1 MKLDKRYIKF
11 FETGNNKYYL
21 LPFSDELHIVTESIL
36 PIEKKFLFFKKKKDL
51 VQGIKLL
58 ELTAPI
64 SMLFQEIIN
73 DDIDTKD
80 EEFPD
85 MTTYKKVNN
94 VEIRKTLEEY
104 YKDALDIRVEEME
117 NEFNNWLEGIRENLT
132 NLDEKELKQIENT
145 NRKRLEQN
153 IMAVKE
159 HSPLNFMSFKWKTG
173 ENLVIKRMLD
183 NNMEFLYSQKI
194 GSNYK
199 IYYLYE
205 LDVFGVVT
213 IYKIHCVKD
222 IIKTIE
228 TFIYNREIIQELM
241 ACMVN
246 NNL

>member
-11 FETGNNKYYL
+11 HEVGNNKYYL
-21 LPFSDELHIVTESIL
+21 LPFSDELHIVTESVL
-36 PIEKKFLFFKKKKDL
+36 PIQKKFLFFKKKKDL

-64 SMLFQEIIN
+64 SMLFQEVISA
-73 DDIDTKD
+73 DVDTKD

-85 MTTYKKVNN
+85 MTTYKKVDNLKM
-94 VEIRKTLEEY
+94 RKTLEEY
-104 YKDALDIRVEEME
+104 YMSALNERIEQME
-117 NEFNNWLEGIRENLT
+117 ADFDSWLEGIRETMN
-132 NLDEKELKQIENT
+132 NLDESELNKIENA

-153 IMAVKE
+153 IDAVKS
-159 HSPLNFMSFKWKTG
+159 HSPLNFMSFKWKSG

-183 NNMEFLYSQKI
+183 SNLEFLYSQKI
-194 GSNYK
+194 GFNYK

-205 LDVFGVVT
+205 VDIFGVVT

-222 IIKTIE
+222 IIKTME
-228 TFIYNREIIQELM
+228 TFIYNREVIQEM
-241 ACMVN
+241 MSCMIN

>member
-11 FETGNNKYYL
+11 FETGNNNYYL
-21 LPFSDELHIVTESIL
+21 LPFQDELHIVTESIL
-36 PIEKKFLFFKKKKDL
+36 PLQRKVLFFKQNKDL

-73 DDIDTKD
+73 LDVDKQD

-85 MTTYKKVNN
+85 MTTYKKFDNISLRSN
-94 VEIRKTLEEY
+94 IENS
-104 YKDALDIRVEEME
+104 YKIA
-117 NEFNNWLEGIRENLT
+117 
-132 NLDEKELKQIENT
+132 LDEKIKEMREEFEVWLDNT
-145 NRKRLEQN
+145 ISETPNISEEDAKNLEKVNRARLEN
-153 IMAVKE
+153 SIMAVKE
-159 HSPLNFMSFKWKTG
+159 HSPLNYLNFKWKSG
-173 ENLVIKRMLD
+173 ENLIIKKMLD

-222 IIKTIE
+222 IIKTME
-228 TFIYNREIIQELM
+228 TFIYSREIIQELI

>member
-36 PIEKKFLFFKKKKDL
+36 PIQKKFLFFKKKKDL

-73 DDIDTKD
+73 ADIDTKD

-94 VEIRKTLEEY
+94 LEIRKTLEEY
-104 YKDALDIRVEEME
+104 YKDALDVRVGEME

-241 ACMVN
+241 ACMAN
-246 NNL
+246 NDL

>member
-11 FETGNNKYYL
+11 HEVGNNKYYL

-36 PIEKKFLFFKKKKDL
+36 PIQKKFLFFKKKKDL

-64 SMLFQEIIN
+64 SMLLQEVISA
-73 DDIDTKD
+73 DVDTKD

-85 MTTYKKVNN
+85 MTTYKKVDNLKM
-94 VEIRKTLEEY
+94 RKTLEEY
-104 YKDALDIRVEEME
+104 YMSALNERIEQMEADFDSWLEDIRETM
-117 NEFNNWLEGIRENLT
+117 N
-132 NLDEKELKQIENT
+132 NLDEIELNKIENA

-153 IMAVKE
+153 IDAVKS
-159 HSPLNFMSFKWKTG
+159 HSPLNFMSFKWKSG

-183 NNMEFLYSQKI
+183 SNLEFLYSQKI

-205 LDVFGVVT
+205 VDIFGVVT

-222 IIKTIE
+222 IIKTME
-228 TFIYNREIIQELM
+228 TFIYNREVIQEM
-241 ACMVN
+241 MSCMIN

>member
-73 DDIDTKD
+73 ADIDTKD

-104 YKDALDIRVEEME
+104 YKDALDIRVGEME

-153 IMAVKE
+153 IMSVKE

>member
-11 FETGNNKYYL
+11 HEVGNNKYYL

-36 PIEKKFLFFKKKKDL
+36 PIQKKFLFFKKKKDL

-64 SMLFQEIIN
+64 SMLFQEVISA
-73 DDIDTKD
+73 DVDTKD

-85 MTTYKKVNN
+85 MTTYKKVDNLKM
-94 VEIRKTLEEY
+94 RKTLEEY
-104 YKDALDIRVEEME
+104 YMSALNERIEQME
-117 NEFNNWLEGIRENLT
+117 ADFDSWLEGIRETMN
-132 NLDEKELKQIENT
+132 NLDESELNKIENA

-153 IMAVKE
+153 IDAVKS
-159 HSPLNFMSFKWKTG
+159 HSPLNFMSFKWKSG

-183 NNMEFLYSQKI
+183 SNLEFLYSQKI

-205 LDVFGVVT
+205 VDVFGVVT
-213 IYKIHCVKD
+213 IYKIHCVKN

-228 TFIYNREIIQELM
+228 TFIYNREIIQEM
-241 ACMVN
+241 MSCMVN

>member
-11 FETGNNKYYL
+11 FETGNNRYYL

-73 DDIDTKD
+73 ADIDIKD

-104 YKDALDIRVEEME
+104 YKDALDVRVGEME

>member
-11 FETGNNKYYL
+11 FEVENNKYYL
-21 LPFSDELHIVTESIL
+21 LPVAGELHIVTESIL
-36 PIEKKFLFFKKKKDL
+36 PIEKKFLCFKRHKDL

-73 DDIDTKD
+73 ADVDKKD

-85 MTTYKKVNN
+85 MTTYKKINN
-94 VEIRKTLEEY
+94 VNLRTNLENS
-104 YKDALDIRVEEME
+104 YKMALDERIEEMKK
-117 NEFNNWLEGIRENLT
+117 EFEVWLDNVEATTPNISEE
-132 NLDEKELKQIENT
+132 DLKNIEST
-145 NRKRLEQN
+145 NRRRLEQN
-153 IMAVKE
+153 IIAVKE
-159 HSPLNFMSFKWKTG
+159 HSPLNFINFKWKSG
-173 ENLVIKRMLD
+173 ENLIIKKMLD

-222 IIKTIE
+222 IVKTIE
-228 TFIYNREIIQELM
+228 TFIYSREIIQELI
-241 ACMVN
+241 ACMAN

>member
-73 DDIDTKD
+73 ADIDTKD

-104 YKDALDIRVEEME
+104 YKDALDIRVGEME

-194 GSNYK
+194 GSSYK

-241 ACMVN
+241 ACMAN
-246 NNL
+246 NDL

>member
-11 FETGNNKYYL
+11 HEIGNNKYYL

-36 PIEKKFLFFKKKKDL
+36 PIQKKFLFFKKKKDL

-64 SMLFQEIIN
+64 SMLLQEVISA
-73 DDIDTKD
+73 DVDTKD

-85 MTTYKKVNN
+85 MTTYKKVDNLKM
-94 VEIRKTLEEY
+94 RKTLEEY
-104 YKDALDIRVEEME
+104 YMSALNERIEQME
-117 NEFNNWLEGIRENLT
+117 TDFDNWLENIRETMN
-132 NLDEKELKQIENT
+132 NLDESELNKIENA

-153 IMAVKE
+153 IDAVKS
-159 HSPLNFMSFKWKTG
+159 HSPLNFMSFKWKSG

-183 NNMEFLYSQKI
+183 SNLEFLYSQKI

-205 LDVFGVVT
+205 VFVLNF
-213 IYKIHCVKD
+213 Y
-222 IIKTIE
+222 
-228 TFIYNREIIQELM
+228 
-241 ACMVN
+241 
-246 NNL
+246 

>member
-73 DDIDTKD
+73 ADIDTKD

-94 VEIRKTLEEY
+94 LEIRKTLEEY
-104 YKDALDIRVEEME
+104 YKDALDIRVGEME

-183 NNMEFLYSQKI
+183 NNMEFLYLQKI

-241 ACMVN
+241 ACMAN
-246 NNL
+246 NDL

>member
-11 FETGNNKYYL
+11 HEVGNNKYYL

-36 PIEKKFLFFKKKKDL
+36 PIQKKFLFFKKKKDL

-64 SMLFQEIIN
+64 SMLFQEVISA
-73 DDIDTKD
+73 DVDTKD

-85 MTTYKKVNN
+85 MTTYKKVDNLKM
-94 VEIRKTLEEY
+94 RKTLEEY
-104 YKDALDIRVEEME
+104 YMSALNERIEQME
-117 NEFNNWLEGIRENLT
+117 ADFDSWLEGIRETMN
-132 NLDEKELKQIENT
+132 NLDESELNKIENA

-153 IMAVKE
+153 IDAVKS
-159 HSPLNFMSFKWKTG
+159 HSPLNFMSFKWKSG
-173 ENLVIKRMLD
+173 ENLVIKRMLES
-183 NNMEFLYSQKI
+183 NLEFLYSQKI

-205 LDVFGVVT
+205 VDIFGVVT

-222 IIKTIE
+222 IIKTME
-228 TFIYNREIIQELM
+228 TFIYNREVIQEM
-241 ACMVN
+241 MSCMIN

>member
-11 FETGNNKYYL
+11 HEVGNNKYYL

-36 PIEKKFLFFKKKKDL
+36 PIQKKFLFFKKKKDL

-73 DDIDTKD
+73 ADIEVKD

-85 MTTYKKVNN
+85 MTTYKKVDN
-94 VEIRKTLEEY
+94 IKMRKTLEEY
-104 YKDALDIRVEEME
+104 YMSALNERIEQME
-117 NEFNNWLEGIRENLT
+117 ADFDSWLEGIRETMN
-132 NLDEKELKQIENT
+132 NLDESELNKIENA

-153 IMAVKE
+153 IDAVKS
-159 HSPLNFMSFKWKTG
+159 HSPLNFMSFKWKSG

-183 NNMEFLYSQKI
+183 SNLEFLYSQKI

-205 LDVFGVVT
+205 VDIFGVVT

-222 IIKTIE
+222 IIKTME
-228 TFIYNREIIQELM
+228 TFIYNREVIQEM
-241 ACMVN
+241 MSCMIN

>member
-11 FETGNNKYYL
+11 HEIGNNKYYL
-21 LPFSDELHIVTESIL
+21 LPFSDELHIVTESVL
-36 PIEKKFLFFKKKKDL
+36 PIQKKFLFFKKKKDL

-64 SMLFQEIIN
+64 SMLLQEVISA
-73 DDIDTKD
+73 DIDQKD

-85 MTTYKKVNN
+85 MTTYKKVDNLKM
-94 VEIRKTLEEY
+94 RKTLEEY
-104 YKDALDIRVEEME
+104 YMSALNERIEQME
-117 NEFNNWLEGIRENLT
+117 ADFNNWLENIRETMN
-132 NLDEKELKQIENT
+132 NLDENELNKIENA

-153 IMAVKE
+153 IDAVKS
-159 HSPLNFMSFKWKTG
+159 HSPLNFMSFKWKSG

-183 NNMEFLYSQKI
+183 SNLEFLYSQKI

-205 LDVFGVVT
+205 VDVFGVVT

-222 IIKTIE
+222 IIKTME
-228 TFIYNREIIQELM
+228 TFIYNREIIQEM
-241 ACMVN
+241 MSCMVN

>member
-11 FETGNNKYYL
+11 HEVGNNKYYL

-36 PIEKKFLFFKKKKDL
+36 PIQKKFLFFKKKKDL

-64 SMLFQEIIN
+64 SMLLQEVISA
-73 DDIDTKD
+73 DVDTKD

-85 MTTYKKVNN
+85 MTTYKKVDNLKM
-94 VEIRKTLEEY
+94 RKTLEEY
-104 YKDALDIRVEEME
+104 YMSALNERIEQME
-117 NEFNNWLEGIRENLT
+117 ADFDNWLENIRETMN
-132 NLDEKELKQIENT
+132 NLDESELNKIENA

-153 IMAVKE
+153 IDAVKS
-159 HSPLNFMSFKWKTG
+159 HSPLNFMSFKWKSG

-183 NNMEFLYSQKI
+183 SNLEFLYSQKI

-205 LDVFGVVT
+205 VDVFGVVT

-222 IIKTIE
+222 IIKTME
-228 TFIYNREIIQELM
+228 TFIYNREVIQEM
-241 ACMVN
+241 MSCMIN

>member
-73 DDIDTKD
+73 ADIDTKD

-104 YKDALDIRVEEME
+104 YKDALDIRVGEME

-241 ACMVN
+241 ACMAN

>member
-11 FETGNNKYYL
+11 HEVGNNKYYL

-36 PIEKKFLFFKKKKDL
+36 PIQKKFLFFKKKKDL

-64 SMLFQEIIN
+64 SMLLQEVISA
-73 DDIDTKD
+73 DVDTKD

-85 MTTYKKVNN
+85 MTTYKKIDNLKM
-94 VEIRKTLEEY
+94 RKTLEEY
-104 YKDALDIRVEEME
+104 YMSALNERIEQMEAEFDSWLEDIRETM
-117 NEFNNWLEGIRENLT
+117 N
-132 NLDEKELKQIENT
+132 NLDESELNKIENA

-153 IMAVKE
+153 IDAVKS
-159 HSPLNFMSFKWKTG
+159 HSPLNFMSFKWKSG

-183 NNMEFLYSQKI
+183 NNLEFLYSQKI

-205 LDVFGVVT
+205 VDVFGVVT

-222 IIKTIE
+222 IIKTME
-228 TFIYNREIIQELM
+228 TFIYNREVIQEM
-241 ACMVN
+241 MSCMIN

>member
-11 FETGNNKYYL
+11 HEVGNNKYYL

-36 PIEKKFLFFKKKKDL
+36 PIQKKFLFFKKKKDL

-64 SMLFQEIIN
+64 SMLLQEVISA
-73 DDIDTKD
+73 DVDTKD

-85 MTTYKKVNN
+85 MTTYKKVDNLKM
-94 VEIRKTLEEY
+94 RKTLEEY
-104 YKDALDIRVEEME
+104 YMSALNEKIEQMEADFDSWLEDIRETM
-117 NEFNNWLEGIRENLT
+117 N
-132 NLDEKELKQIENT
+132 NLDESELNKIENA

-153 IMAVKE
+153 IDAVKS
-159 HSPLNFMSFKWKTG
+159 HSPLNFMSFKWKSG

-183 NNMEFLYSQKI
+183 SNLEFLYSQKI

-205 LDVFGVVT
+205 VDVFGVVT

-222 IIKTIE
+222 IIKTME
-228 TFIYNREIIQELM
+228 TFIYNREIIQEM
-241 ACMVN
+241 MSCMIN

>member
-11 FETGNNKYYL
+11 HEVGNNKYYL

-36 PIEKKFLFFKKKKDL
+36 PIQNKFLFFKKKKDL

-64 SMLFQEIIN
+64 SMLFQEVISA
-73 DDIDTKD
+73 DVDTKD

-85 MTTYKKVNN
+85 MTTYKKVDNLKM
-94 VEIRKTLEEY
+94 RKTLEEY
-104 YKDALDIRVEEME
+104 YMSALNERIEQME
-117 NEFNNWLEGIRENLT
+117 ADFDSWLEGIRETMN
-132 NLDEKELKQIENT
+132 NLDESELNKIENA

-153 IMAVKE
+153 IDAVKS
-159 HSPLNFMSFKWKTG
+159 HSPLNFMSFKWKSG

-183 NNMEFLYSQKI
+183 SNLEFLYSQKI

-205 LDVFGVVT
+205 VDIFGVVT

-222 IIKTIE
+222 IIKTME
-228 TFIYNREIIQELM
+228 TFIYNREVIQEM
-241 ACMVN
+241 MSCMIN

>member
-1 MKLDKRYIKF
+1 M
-11 FETGNNKYYL
+11 
-21 LPFSDELHIVTESIL
+21 
-36 PIEKKFLFFKKKKDL
+36 PIQKKFLFFKKKKDL

-73 DDIDTKD
+73 ADIDTKD

-85 MTTYKKVNN
+85 MTTYKKVDNLKM
-94 VEIRKTLEEY
+94 RKTLEEY
-104 YKDALDIRVEEME
+104 YVEATNEKVQQMEDEFDKWLNDIYDTM
-117 NEFNNWLEGIRENLT
+117 N
-132 NLDEKELKQIENT
+132 NLDDCELKKLEET

-153 IMAVKE
+153 IRIMKE
-159 HSPLNFMSFKWKTG
+159 HSPLNFMSFKWKSG

-183 NNMEFLYSQKI
+183 NNMDFLYSQKI

-205 LDVFGVVT
+205 VDVFGVVT
-213 IYKIHCVKD
+213 IYKIHCVKN

-228 TFIYNREIIQELM
+228 TFIYNREIIQEM
-241 ACMVN
+241 MSCMVN

>member
-73 DDIDTKD
+73 ADIDTKD

-104 YKDALDIRVEEME
+104 YKDALDVRVGEME

-241 ACMVN
+241 ACMAN
-246 NNL
+246 NDL

>member
-11 FETGNNKYYL
+11 HEVGNNKYYL

-36 PIEKKFLFFKKKKDL
+36 PIQKKFLFFKKKKDL

-64 SMLFQEIIN
+64 SMLFQEVISA
-73 DDIDTKD
+73 DVDTKD

-85 MTTYKKVNN
+85 MTTYKKVDNLKM
-94 VEIRKTLEEY
+94 RKTLEEY
-104 YKDALDIRVEEME
+104 YMSALNERIEQME
-117 NEFNNWLEGIRENLT
+117 ADFDSWLEGIRENMN
-132 NLDEKELKQIENT
+132 NLDESELNKIENA

-153 IMAVKE
+153 IDAVKS
-159 HSPLNFMSFKWKTG
+159 HSPLNFMSFKWKSG

-183 NNMEFLYSQKI
+183 SNLEFLYSQKI

-205 LDVFGVVT
+205 VDIFGVVT

-222 IIKTIE
+222 IIKTME
-228 TFIYNREIIQELM
+228 TFIYNREVIQEM
-241 ACMVN
+241 MSCMIN

>member
-73 DDIDTKD
+73 ADIDTKD

>member
-36 PIEKKFLFFKKKKDL
+36 PIQKKFLFFKKKKDL

-73 DDIDTKD
+73 ADIDTKD

-104 YKDALDIRVEEME
+104 YKDALDVRVGEME

-241 ACMVN
+241 ACMAN
-246 NNL
+246 NDL

>member
-11 FETGNNKYYL
+11 HEVGNNKYYL

-36 PIEKKFLFFKKKKDL
+36 PIQKKFLFFKKKKDL

-64 SMLFQEIIN
+64 SMLFQEVISA
-73 DDIDTKD
+73 DVDTKD

-85 MTTYKKVNN
+85 MTTYKKVDNLKM
-94 VEIRKTLEEY
+94 RKTLEEY
-104 YKDALDIRVEEME
+104 YMSALNERIEQMEADFDSWLEDIRETM
-117 NEFNNWLEGIRENLT
+117 N
-132 NLDEKELKQIENT
+132 NLDESELNKIENA

-153 IMAVKE
+153 IDAVKS
-159 HSPLNFMSFKWKTG
+159 HSPLNFMSFKWKSG

-183 NNMEFLYSQKI
+183 SNLEFLYSQKI

-205 LDVFGVVT
+205 VDIFGVVT

-222 IIKTIE
+222 IIKTME
-228 TFIYNREIIQELM
+228 TFIYNREVIQEM
-241 ACMVN
+241 MSCMIN

>member
-11 FETGNNKYYL
+11 HEVGNNKYYL

-36 PIEKKFLFFKKKKDL
+36 PIQKKFLFFKKKKDL

-64 SMLFQEIIN
+64 SMLFQEVISA
-73 DDIDTKD
+73 DVDTKD

-85 MTTYKKVNN
+85 MTTYKKVDNLKM
-94 VEIRKTLEEY
+94 RKTLEEY
-104 YKDALDIRVEEME
+104 YMSALNERIEQME
-117 NEFNNWLEGIRENLT
+117 ADFDSWLEGIRETMN
-132 NLDEKELKQIENT
+132 NLDESELNKIENA

-153 IMAVKE
+153 IDAVKS
-159 HSPLNFMSFKWKTG
+159 HSPLNFMSFKWKSG

-183 NNMEFLYSQKI
+183 SNLEFLYSQKI

-205 LDVFGVVT
+205 VDIFGVVT

-222 IIKTIE
+222 IIKTME
-228 TFIYNREIIQELM
+228 TFIYNREVIQEM
-241 ACMVN
+241 MSCMIN

>member
-11 FETGNNKYYL
+11 FETGNNRYYL
-21 LPFSDELHIVTESIL
+21 LPVSGELHIVTESIL
-36 PIEKKFLFFKKKKDL
+36 PIKQKILCFKRNKDL
-51 VQGIKLL
+51 VQGLKLL

-64 SMLFQEIIN
+64 LILFQELLN
-73 DDIDTKD
+73 ADVDTEDK
-80 EEFPD
+80 EFPD
-85 MTTYKKVNN
+85 MTTYKKIDNLKM
-94 VEIRKTLEEY
+94 RKSLEEY
-104 YKDALDIRVEEME
+104 YIAALNDKVEEME
-117 NEFNNWLEGIRENLT
+117 EQFNTWLEDVRENLT
-132 NLDEKELKQIENT
+132 NLDEKELKSIENT

-159 HSPLNFMSFKWKTG
+159 HSPLNFMNFKWKTG
-173 ENLVIKRMLD
+173 ENLVIKKMLD
-183 NNMEFLYSQKI
+183 NNLEFLYSQKI

-205 LDVFGVVT
+205 VDVFGVIT

-228 TFIYNREIIQELM
+228 TFIYNREIIQELT

-246 NNL
+246 NDL

>member
-73 DDIDTKD
+73 ADIDTKD

-94 VEIRKTLEEY
+94 LEIRKTLEEY
-104 YKDALDIRVEEME
+104 YKDALDIRVGEME

-159 HSPLNFMSFKWKTG
+159 HSTLNFMSFKWKTG

-241 ACMVN
+241 ACMAN
-246 NNL
+246 NDL

>member
-11 FETGNNKYYL
+11 HEVGNNKYYL

-36 PIEKKFLFFKKKKDL
+36 PIQKKFLFFKKKKDL

-64 SMLFQEIIN
+64 SMLFQEVISA
-73 DDIDTKD
+73 DVDTKD

-85 MTTYKKVNN
+85 MTTYKKVDNLKM
-94 VEIRKTLEEY
+94 RKTLEEY
-104 YKDALDIRVEEME
+104 YMSALNERIEQME
-117 NEFNNWLEGIRENLT
+117 ADFDSWLEGIRETMN
-132 NLDEKELKQIENT
+132 NLDESELNKIENA

-153 IMAVKE
+153 IDAVKS
-159 HSPLNFMSFKWKTG
+159 HSPLNFMSFKWKSG

-183 NNMEFLYSQKI
+183 SNLEFLYSQKI

-205 LDVFGVVT
+205 VDVFGVVT

-222 IIKTIE
+222 IIKTME
-228 TFIYNREIIQELM
+228 TFIYNREIIQEM
-241 ACMVN
+241 MSCMIN

>member
-11 FETGNNKYYL
+11 FETGNNRYYL

-73 DDIDTKD
+73 ADIDTKD

-104 YKDALDIRVEEME
+104 YKDALDVRVVEME

-222 IIKTIE
+222 IVKTIE

-241 ACMVN
+241 ACMAN
-246 NNL
+246 NDL

>member
-11 FETGNNKYYL
+11 FETGNNNYYL
-21 LPFSDELHIVTESIL
+21 LPVQDELHIVTESVL
-36 PIEKKFLFFKKKKDL
+36 PLQRKFLFFKQDKSL

-64 SMLFQEIIN
+64 SLLFQEIIN
-73 DDIDTKD
+73 ADVDKKD
-80 EEFPD
+80 EDFPD
-85 MTTYKKVNN
+85 MTTYKKVDN
-94 VEIRKTLEEY
+94 VSLRKELEEY
-104 YKDALDIRVEEME
+104 YKIALDESIKEMRD
-117 NEFNNWLEGIRENLT
+117 EFENWLDNTISSSPNITIEDAENL
-132 NLDEKELKQIENT
+132 EKV
-145 NRKRLEQN
+145 NRERLEQN

-159 HSPLNFMSFKWKTG
+159 HSPLNFLSFKWKSG
-173 ENLVIKRMLD
+173 ENTIIKKMLD

-194 GSNYK
+194 GSNYR

-222 IIKTIE
+222 IVKTIE
-228 TFIYNREIIQELM
+228 TFIYNREIIQELI
-241 ACMVN
+241 ACMAN

>member
-11 FETGNNKYYL
+11 HEVGNNKYYL

-36 PIEKKFLFFKKKKDL
+36 PIQKKFLFFKKKKDL

-64 SMLFQEIIN
+64 SMLFQEVISA
-73 DDIDTKD
+73 DVDTKD

-85 MTTYKKVNN
+85 MTTYKKVDNLKM
-94 VEIRKTLEEY
+94 RKTLEEY
-104 YKDALDIRVEEME
+104 YMSALNERIEQME
-117 NEFNNWLEGIRENLT
+117 ADFDSWLEGIHETMN
-132 NLDEKELKQIENT
+132 NLDESELNKIENA

-153 IMAVKE
+153 IDAVKS
-159 HSPLNFMSFKWKTG
+159 HSPLNFMSFKWKSG

-183 NNMEFLYSQKI
+183 SNLEFLYSQKI

-205 LDVFGVVT
+205 VDIFGVVT
-213 IYKIHCVKD
+213 IYKIHCVKN
-222 IIKTIE
+222 IIKTME
-228 TFIYNREIIQELM
+228 TFIYNREVIQEM
-241 ACMVN
+241 MSCMIN